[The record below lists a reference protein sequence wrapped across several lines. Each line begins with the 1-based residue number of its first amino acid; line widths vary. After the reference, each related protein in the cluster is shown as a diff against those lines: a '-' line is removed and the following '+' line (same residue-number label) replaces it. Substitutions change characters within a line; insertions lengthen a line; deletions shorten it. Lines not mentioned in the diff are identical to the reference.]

1 MKTETTYTKAYKACE
16 AFFLETG
23 QVPTIEAIKPLIG
36 VNSPSIISSA
46 IKSWKNDLSQ
56 TVRHQ
61 QGVDPGVPKA
71 LLDAVTDLW
80 TQALTEANNS
90 IQEKRAALDAQQVEL
105 DQLAEDL
112 KKETEQISLLVKIT
126 EEKYQEETIYLKKEN
141 ERLTTEAATAVAQ
154 VDSYRTT
161 VNAVETKNAVL
172 NEEIRHEK
180 DKYQKLEAQYDREHE
195 WSLKRIEEEKET
207 HRRETAQEMK
217 RLQSEA
223 TRNKQ
228 AADLAQAKLEQ
239 LNQQIQEYRN
249 VSNQLESNSAQEKLK
264 IAELT
269 LDKANLQNE
278 LNKKEEKIRFLS
290 VKKPGKGL
298 KER

>member
-23 QVPTIEAIKPLIG
+23 QVPTIEAIKPMIG

-80 TQALTEANNS
+80 TQALTEANNG
-90 IQEKRAALDAQQVEL
+90 IQEKRAALDAQQVVL

-112 KKETEQISLLVKIT
+112 KKETDQISQLVKIT
-126 EEKYQEETIYLKKEN
+126 EEKYQEEANYLKKEN

-172 NEEIRHEK
+172 SEEVRHEK
-180 DKYQKLEAQYDREHE
+180 DKYRKLEAQYDREHE
-195 WSLKRIEEEKET
+195 WSLKRIEEEKEA
-207 HRRETAQEMK
+207 HRRETALEMK

-228 AADLAQAKLEQ
+228 AADVALAKLEQ

-249 VSNQLESNSAQEKLK
+249 VTNQLEGNIAQEKLK

-278 LNKKEEKIRFLS
+278 LNALQERIRQMTAKAKNIKI
-290 VKKPGKGL
+290 L
-298 KER
+298 K